1 MTRSWRSHAGAGLA
15 ALSLAAC
22 NAPQVSKRPPLP
34 VRVVAAKVTD
44 YAPSLSLTG
53 EIAARVSSNLSFRVS
68 GRVIERKVDVGAHVE
83 AGEVLARIDP
93 ASAQSDLDGA
103 NAAVASAEAMLK
115 QNTASF
121 ERQKQLLGAGFTA
134 RTGFDS
140 AQQNLRTAQGA
151 LDAARAQ
158 AATAADALT
167 YAVLRAE
174 RPGVV
179 TARQIEVG
187 QIALAAQT
195 AFTVAQDGP
204 RDAVFNVFESIF
216 FARPSGGGVKLAL
229 VSDPT
234 VAAIGHVRE
243 ISPTVNPKTGT
254 VAVKVGIEGDS
265 DKMPLG
271 AAVIGRADFAARK
284 VVELPWTAAA
294 SDAGALAVWIVDPA
308 SGAVAM
314 KPVTAE
320 AFDNET
326 LILSAGLEGGERVV
340 TAGGKFL
347 YPGEVVMPQEAP

>member
-1 MTRSWRSHAGAGLA
+1 MRSWRSHAGAGLA
-15 ALSLAAC
+15 AAALAAC
-22 NAPQVSKRPPLP
+22 NGAQVARRPALP
-34 VRVVAAKVTD
+34 VRVVTAKVTD
-44 YAPSLSLTG
+44 YAPSLSITG
-53 EIAARVSSNLSFRVS
+53 EIAARISSDLSFRVS

-83 AGEVLARIDP
+83 AGQVLARIDP
-93 ASAQSDLDGA
+93 ASAQSDLDAA
-103 NAAVASAEAMLK
+103 NAAVASAEAVLK

-121 ERQKQLLGAGFTA
+121 ERQKQLLGAGFTT

-187 QIALAAQT
+187 QVALAAQT

-216 FARPSGGGVKLAL
+216 FVRPSGGGVQLAL
-229 VSDPT
+229 VSAPGVT
-234 VAAIGHVRE
+234 ALGHVRE
-243 ISPTVNPKTGT
+243 VSPTVNPKSGT
-254 VAVKVGIEGDS
+254 VTVKVAIEGEP

-271 AAVIGRADFAARK
+271 APVIGKAAFAARK

-308 SGAVAM
+308 SGAVAL
-314 KPVTAE
+314 KSVTAE
-320 AFDNET
+320 AYDNER
-326 LILSAGLEGGERVV
+326 LILSAGLQGGEQVI

-347 YPGEVVMPQEAP
+347 YPGEIVAPQEAP